1 MSHYFS
7 TISKFIQNVKEVGE
21 DVTLWVD
28 VRSSGVH
35 ICFRSDFSIEE
46 EPPENKILIES
57 EDGETWIKIDSDAEI
72 VDIGADHEL
81 LSYIIKD
88 SNLDYVRVTLNNLLT
103 DGAND
108 IQSLIPDDMQE
119 EIVKNNM
126 II

>member
-28 VRSSGVH
+28 VRSSGIH
-35 ICFRSDFSIEE
+35 ICFCSDFSIEE

-72 VDIGADHEL
+72 VDIGANREL

-88 SNLDYVRVTLNNLLT
+88 SNLDYVRVTINNLFT
-103 DGAND
+103 EGAND
-108 IQSLIPDDMQE
+108 IQSLTPDDMQE
-119 EIVKNNM
+119 EIIKNNM